1 MCKKHIL
8 EDSIASLVTVTDS
21 ALPTKTK
28 VEGSTFTETSLTEPM
43 VRFPVKCP
51 VCTAEILTQF
61 PVALIAEAFLTN
73 ESIRLYANCHQQ
85 FWIASEIER
94 AQIRE
99 YLGAAW
105 FEPP

>member
-1 MCKKHIL
+1 M
-8 EDSIASLVTVTDS
+8 
-21 ALPTKTK
+21 
-28 VEGSTFTETSLTEPM
+28 TEPM

-51 VCTAEILTQF
+51 VCTAEILVQF
-61 PVALIAEAFLTN
+61 PVAMIAEAFLTN

-105 FEPP
+105 IEPP

>member
-1 MCKKHIL
+1 M
-8 EDSIASLVTVTDS
+8 
-21 ALPTKTK
+21 
-28 VEGSTFTETSLTEPM
+28 
-43 VRFPVKCP
+43 
-51 VCTAEILTQF
+51 
-61 PVALIAEAFLTN
+61 IAEAFLTN

-105 FEPP
+105 IEPP